1 MLPLAVTGAHKQA
14 LLVPLV
20 VRQSSI
26 EMLHGP
32 QARGEI
38 RYLIEAACKMESV
51 FTKGSRTIVF
61 DETPIGKTSVLL

>member
-1 MLPLAVTGAHKQA
+1 
-14 LLVPLV
+14 
-20 VRQSSI
+20 
-26 EMLHGP
+26 MLHGP

-61 DETPIGKTSVLL
+61 DETPIGKTGVLL